1 MRFGGADRDRTG
13 DPLLAKQ
20 VLSQLSYSPT
30 RPPRKANIAFG
41 GPRCAS
47 AAKMVGL
54 GRVELPTSPLS
65 GVRSNQL
72 SYRPNGWPATPP
84 SNFPGGS
91 NKTSFNKGVSRTRLN
106 VLHGYAMQRPSCDG
120 DQAKKACIR
129 IPALTVRDGNCR
141 VDGHSHSLHA
151 DPRQVASQGAVRNR
165 GKNARAIVSLLERR

>member
-1 MRFGGADRDRTG
+1 LPTRTPHGELRALQTRYPINFVVKHPNRLVFYAGRRALKRLKPAITSSRKNWNSMFPGRRHPCEVAASRKQKMRFGGADRDRTG

-30 RPPRKANIAFG
+30 RPPRKAKIAFW

-84 SNFPGGS
+84 SKYP
-91 NKTSFNKGVSRTRLN
+91 
-106 VLHGYAMQRPSCDG
+106 A
-120 DQAKKACIR
+120 
-129 IPALTVRDGNCR
+129 ALTKP
-141 VDGHSHSLHA
+141 HSIKGF
-151 DPRQVASQGAVRNR
+151 RGQG
-165 GKNARAIVSLLERR
+165 

>member
-30 RPPRKANIAFG
+30 K
-41 GPRCAS
+41 AS

-72 SYRPNGWPATPP
+72 SYRPVFERSLSGSPA
-84 SNFPGGS
+84 
-91 NKTSFNKGVSRTRLN
+91 
-106 VLHGYAMQRPSCDG
+106 
-120 DQAKKACIR
+120 
-129 IPALTVRDGNCR
+129 ALANLIQ
-141 VDGHSHSLHA
+141 S
-151 DPRQVASQGAVRNR
+151 
-165 GKNARAIVSLLERR
+165 